1 MFWCGSC
8 DKTTSEA
15 CRVEGHICLRSD
27 EAFNAVA
34 EEVNRAQAMLD
45 TMVDKA
51 LWRWQ
56 ADVQVEHCLIEEDAD
71 WEPADESAVLFLAGD
86 LTSEERGLFQ
96 HFLESLEFWPEYE
109 YTVSSGLRNTDPNF
123 AAIGDLLTKFPRRPA
138 GTYLRQ
144 PGLLLLTDNDPS
156 VRLYF
161 DGVRPGE
168 GDDSVILG
176 CVAVNMHLVSTT
188 RRFSSCNCLSSEEQG
203 RLLRFSDVL
212 EV

>member
-109 YTVSSGLRNTDPNF
+109 YTVSSGLRNTGHKLMRAPKQRV
-123 AAIGDLLTKFPRRPA
+123 ASIHPLRRP
-138 GTYLRQ
+138 
-144 PGLLLLTDNDPS
+144 
-156 VRLYF
+156 VR
-161 DGVRPGE
+161 D
-168 GDDSVILG
+168 
-176 CVAVNMHLVSTT
+176 
-188 RRFSSCNCLSSEEQG
+188 CLSSG
-203 RLLRFSDVL
+203 CARDATATCLLCTSPRRAPSAPRRWI
-212 EV
+212 